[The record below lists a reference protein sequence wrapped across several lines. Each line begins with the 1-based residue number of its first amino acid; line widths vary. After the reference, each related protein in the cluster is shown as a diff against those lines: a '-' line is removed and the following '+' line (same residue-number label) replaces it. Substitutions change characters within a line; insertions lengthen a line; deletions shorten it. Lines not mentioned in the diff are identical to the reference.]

1 MAGLQSD
8 VHGRIVMALRPSTR
22 VQNLLTSAASVVST
36 VFLPVNQ
43 NTQLQDTGVG
53 QSGPTGTTHVRLCST
68 ADCWITFGPNNPV
81 AATATSMLLPAGTPE
96 YFPVQPLDQ
105 IAALQVTVAGTLNIV
120 ECS

>member
-22 VQNLLTSAASVVST
+22 VQNLLTGAASVVST

-43 NTQLQDTGVG
+43 NTQLQDTGAG

-68 ADCWITFGPNNPV
+68 ADCWVMFGPNNPV
-81 AATATSMLLPAGTPE
+81 AVAGTSTLLPASTPE
-96 YFPVQPLDQ
+96 YFPVQPNDQ

-120 ECS
+120 ECA